1 MNFQDDSHIL
11 SRLGI
16 LDSKDESPRKIN
28 LSPKKTNSP
37 LPSEKDRF
45 VEVSIDGAT
54 DTKSESDDDIFDRN
68 SLLSPNKGVKIY
80 RRKHDSSICVYLVLL
95 LTYLAVGVSCPTL
108 WIAPQSGKNI
118 PYNFLFENSIGL
130 LVGCLVGKF
139 LCQRLNLVFLSF
151 FATASLCS
159 LSWIAF
165 EFPVTF
171 DGRVVSCLISFI
183 SGNILYVGLA
193 LWLVKWRGYNRKAL
207 FFYVLIALG
216 SSIVTVTR
224 NEPTLSQDSLGL
236 LSHSAI
242 LHKRQADTLISDNSS
257 IIISVSSKEVTS
269 PKPRKPHVVEGIKTV
284 ETKSEQNEQMRKAAA
299 SNKTQTAT
307 SSPSDNSTLSSLN
320 VPNDVQIP
328 ESTFTSGL
336 LISPTTKVAV
346 TAVTNTAHVTES
358 SGHTSTTS
366 SPSGLDPL
374 NPSHVN
380 IRMITIATTTAV
392 AFYIIGS
399 VFCCIP
405 CSIVNDLKYLR
416 LFDPSVAGL
425 TAGCRIRVASLQITA
440 SFLEGLVELV
450 ALALSQQQN
459 TANLLI
465 LHHIG
470 VFVSR
475 AVIMISDSIAY
486 SLFGCCTALL
496 CSSLGSVLLLMVSA
510 DSSFGSALVSIGTGT
525 IGLLVFF
532 HIEVRLSPRGGTQL
546 DYFTFPSI
554 IGRCL
559 CAAFA
564 TLLPSVDA
572 NQMIG
577 VILLGNGPLLVIFV
591 LLEKSLRKAARL
603 KEIMEYSSSPV
614 LEAVGEYVSLIER
627 DMEYDSNEEVDKC
640 DGLTS

>member
-130 LVGCLVGKF
+130 LVGCLV
-139 LCQRLNLVFLSF
+139 
-151 FATASLCS
+151 
-159 LSWIAF
+159 
-165 EFPVTF
+165 
-171 DGRVVSCLISFI
+171 
-183 SGNILYVGLA
+183 VGLA

-307 SSPSDNSTLSSLN
+307 SSPSDNSSELKL
-320 VPNDVQIP
+320 QM
-328 ESTFTSGL
+328 
-336 LISPTTKVAV
+336 
-346 TAVTNTAHVTES
+346 
-358 SGHTSTTS
+358 
-366 SPSGLDPL
+366 
-374 NPSHVN
+374 
-380 IRMITIATTTAV
+380 IR
-392 AFYIIGS
+392 
-399 VFCCIP
+399 
-405 CSIVNDLKYLR
+405 L
-416 LFDPSVAGL
+416 
-425 TAGCRIRVASLQITA
+425 
-440 SFLEGLVELV
+440 
-450 ALALSQQQN
+450 
-459 TANLLI
+459 NLL
-465 LHHIG
+465 
-470 VFVSR
+470 FVTVVQTVQLLNSIFFSR
-475 AVIMISDSIAY
+475 IFSY
-486 SLFGCCTALL
+486 LFT
-496 CSSLGSVLLLMVSA
+496 
-510 DSSFGSALVSIGTGT
+510 
-525 IGLLVFF
+525 
-532 HIEVRLSPRGGTQL
+532 RR
-546 DYFTFPSI
+546 
-554 IGRCL
+554 
-559 CAAFA
+559 
-564 TLLPSVDA
+564 
-572 NQMIG
+572 
-577 VILLGNGPLLVIFV
+577 
-591 LLEKSLRKAARL
+591 
-603 KEIMEYSSSPV
+603 
-614 LEAVGEYVSLIER
+614 
-627 DMEYDSNEEVDKC
+627 
-640 DGLTS
+640 